1 MPGASA
7 SLGALVQVYST
18 RRSSPRAG
26 SIQST
31 PVTSLTVWWGSGS
44 NARPVRPGIAPSP
57 AGRREQWLR
66 RKRSERRETGARA
79 VEDERP
85 SDVLDVSRPLEAR
98 GDVGLE
104 RVQRDQPR
112 GVPPLPAEVE
122 PGPQRPA
129 PLLDHQRRGPGLRTD
144 RAVERLL
151 GEHPELG
158 GFRGALGMRPAG
170 TPLSRYPDVP
180 PGRL

>member
-31 PVTSLTVWWGSGS
+31 PVTSLTVWWGGGS
-44 NARPVRPGIAPSP
+44 NAAPGPPGHRAVSRGP
-57 AGRREQWLR
+57 AEAMVAEEPLGEEEIRV
-66 RKRSERRETGARA
+66 RA
-79 VEDERP
+79 VEDDRP

-104 RVQRDQPR
+104 RVQRAQPP

-129 PLLDHQRRGPGLRTD
+129 PLLAPPRRGRGR
-144 RAVERLL
+144 RA
-151 GEHPELG
+151 
-158 GFRGALGMRPAG
+158 
-170 TPLSRYPDVP
+170 
-180 PGRL
+180 